1 MKPLL
6 DAGHRAGSR
15 FTRRNCDQ
23 PTKALDNQSGDRRLA
38 MATTRAP
45 YLKARY
51 SGYHHRQVPREDAA
65 LTHVGPDTPCGEYLR
80 RFWQPICYTDD
91 LKDLPLALKILGE
104 ELVVFRDG
112 SGAIG
117 LLERHCP
124 HRGTSLEFGLVG
136 AKGIRC
142 CYHGWLFDVDGTIL
156 ETPGEPANS
165 TIRHKLCHGAYP
177 VHEAYGMVFAYMGPP
192 DQMPAF
198 PTYDS
203 FKRPGYRMIPGQ
215 KYFYPC
221 NWLQILEN
229 TMDAVHTAFLHT
241 IVSGA
246 VFTDEFGVLPE
257 LEFAETPVGII
268 YIATRRVGDNI
279 WARMVENVLPNLQ
292 QVAPIWETGQQP
304 HPFSGPMMS
313 RWIVPLDDT
322 NTMLIEF
329 RHVSETDGVVTPAW
343 WADRGIMLPGQLGAD
358 TYEASQR
365 QPGDFEAQVSQR
377 PVAVHGLE
385 HLGTTDR
392 GISIFRNQIRA
403 GIRAVKAGREPVGLF
418 RDGGGIIPTYCN
430 DTVVRVPPAKTLE
443 LDKKLLRD
451 TGRRLAQGYIEAP
464 PLMAAAD

>member
-1 MKPLL
+1 
-6 DAGHRAGSR
+6 
-15 FTRRNCDQ
+15 
-23 PTKALDNQSGDRRLA
+23 
-38 MATTRAP
+38 MATRAP
-45 YLKARY
+45 FLKARY
-51 SGYHHRQVPREDAA
+51 SGYHHRHVPREDTE
-65 LTHVGPDTPCGEYLR
+65 LTHVGPETPCGEYMR

-91 LKDLPLALKILGE
+91 INDLPVAIKILGE

-112 SGAIG
+112 SGAVG

-156 ETPGEPANS
+156 ETPGEPASS
-165 TIRHKLCHGAYP
+165 TIKHKLCHGAYP
-177 VHEAYGMVFAYMGPP
+177 VHEAHGIVFAYMGPP
-192 DQMPAF
+192 DRMPAF

-203 FKRPGYRMIPGQ
+203 FNRPGYRMIPGQ
-215 KYFYPC
+215 KYLYPC

-292 QVAPIWETGQQP
+292 QVAPVWETGLQP

-358 TYEASQR
+358 SYEESQR
-365 QPGDFEAQVSQR
+365 RPGDFEAQVSQR

-392 GISIFRNQIRA
+392 GITIFRNQIRK
-403 GIRAVKAGREPVGLF
+403 GIRAVKAGDEPVGLF
-418 RDGGGIIPTYCN
+418 RDGGGVIPTYCN
-430 DTVVRVPPAKTLE
+430 DTVVRVPPAKTPE
-443 LDKKLLRD
+443 LDKKLLRE

-464 PLMAAAD
+464 PLMAAAE